1 MIETQKFCEIK
12 KVNSVSKNV
21 YYSYPNNPV
30 RVDAAAVIC
39 VAFFILY
46 ENIRSPFWFKPV
58 ACGLTLVFGLDA
70 SRKACL

>member
-1 MIETQKFCEIK
+1 MLIRKGFYD
-12 KVNSVSKNV
+12 N
-21 YYSYPNNPV
+21 YPNNPV
-30 RVDAAAVIC
+30 LVEAVAAVIC

-58 ACGLTLVFGLDA
+58 ACGLTLVFGRDA